1 MQKVEL
7 IDRLAKSRA
16 GRALLD
22 EVEQSELAESAW
34 IEAAADLK
42 ELKAQIPARRAELET
57 ALKKA
62 QSEVSSAKDALRIA
76 EERAGAAFRAYHS
89 EIFQTE
95 RRTMQLQDVLF
106 RNAPQTMLNELA
118 ALREKLLDNLD
129 NPPGAVTVGTDLRRR
144 KVLQDRSGIDAHM
157 AEREAIKAAIADVE
171 GRILSGKE

>member
-129 NPPGAVTVGTDLRRR
+129 NPPGAVTTGTDFRRR
-144 KVLQDRSGIDAHM
+144 KVLQDRSALDAHLT
-157 AEREAIKAAIADVE
+157 EREEIKSAITEVE
-171 GRILSGKE
+171 NKIMGGIQ

>member
-1 MQKVEL
+1 MQKVDL
-7 IDRLAKSRA
+7 VTRLQKSRT

-22 EVEQSELAESAW
+22 EVEASERAESAW
-34 IEAAADLK
+34 IEAAA
-42 ELKAQIPARRAELET
+42 ELRELRAQIPARRAELET
-57 ALKKA
+57 ELKKA
-62 QSEVSSAKDALRIA
+62 QSEVSDAKDALRIA

-118 ALREKLLDNLD
+118 ALRERLLDNLD

-144 KVLQDRSGIDAHM
+144 KVYHDRTALDKHLTAR
-157 AEREAIKAAIADVE
+157 AEIQAAIERVE
-171 GRILSGKE
+171 GQILSGIE

>member
-7 IDRLAKSRA
+7 LTRLQKSRT

-22 EVEQSELAESAW
+22 EVEASERAESAW
-34 IEAAADLK
+34 IEAAA
-42 ELKAQIPARRAELET
+42 ELRELRAGIPARRAELET
-57 ALKKA
+57 ELKKA
-62 QSEVSSAKDALRIA
+62 QSEVSDAKDALRIA

-118 ALREKLLDNLD
+118 ALRERLLDNLD
-129 NPPGAVTVGTDLRRR
+129 TPPGAVTVGTDLRRR
-144 KVLQDRSGIDAHM
+144 KVYHDRTAVDAHLE
-157 AEREAIKAAIADVE
+157 ERKKINAAIADIE
-171 GRILSGKE
+171 RRILGGTE

>member
-1 MQKVEL
+1 MNSL
-7 IDRLAKSRA
+7 FDRLQKSRT

-22 EVEQSELAESAW
+22 EVEASERAESEW
-34 IEAAADLK
+34 QKAAA
-42 ELKAQIPARRAELET
+42 ELRELRAGIPARRAELET
-57 ALKKA
+57 ELKKA
-62 QSEVSSAKDALRIA
+62 QSEVSDAKDALRIA

-118 ALREKLLDNLD
+118 ALRERLLDNLD
-129 NPPGAVTVGTDLRRR
+129 NPPGAVTTGTDFRRR
-144 KVLQDRSGIDAHM
+144 KVLQDRSGIDAHL

-171 GRILSGKE
+171 GKIMGGVE